1 MKKILLA
8 AAIAVFSIFGV
19 FAETPLECFY
29 YELCSQKVLDRLG
42 LKGDFLYVSVKNGD
56 EYPRVIE
63 YPKEIEGFPVVA
75 IELPYDLMNGRRM
88 VEKISIPETVQLIDR
103 DYSDFQAS
111 IRENLVKL
119 IEYTGETSKP
129 LYFVDG
135 TNNAGEAIF
144 VGSMPQKGRKIYCK
158 GVYVRDVGNS
168 FVFTKNF
175 VFDKAHNNGDF
186 NNENPYFNSPD
197 VEELIFEEGITEMWN
212 CGTPNKWSKYN
223 EKLVKVVIPSSV
235 KKIKMYAFTDCANLK
250 EVVFPAGAKYTYET
264 AVGAYEH
271 GESWAFAGCSSLGL
285 KTKVAIKETGYPSF

>member
-29 YELCSQKVLDRLG
+29 YELCSQKVLNRLG
-42 LKGDFLYVSVKNGD
+42 IKGDYLYVSVKGS
-56 EYPRVIE
+56 EYPNIIE

-75 IELPYDLMNGRRM
+75 IEMPGQLMYRSEQL
-88 VEKISIPETVQLIDR
+88 EKISIPETVQLIDKD
-103 DYSDFQAS
+103 DYFKT
-111 IRENLVKL
+111 EKVKL

-144 VGSMPQKGRKIYCK
+144 VGSMPQKGRKIYCN

-175 VFDKAHNNGDF
+175 VFDEAHNNGDF
-186 NNENPYFNSPD
+186 NNTNPYFNSPD

-212 CGTPNKWSKYN
+212 CGTPNQWSKYN

-271 GESWAFAGCSSLGL
+271 GKSWAFAGCSSLGL